1 MNRDLLIGIDAGT
14 SVIKAVAFT
23 ISGEQVAIASRPN
36 AYATPGP
43 GQVEQDMLRTWAD
56 CAATLREL
64 HDLTPNLSARVAA
77 VAVTGQGDGTW
88 LIDRDGEPVGGG
100 LLWLD
105 SRAAGLVADYMKT
118 PDYAAHY
125 AKTGSGLNA
134 CMASGQLAWM
144 KRWQPERVARATT
157 AFHCKDW
164 LYFKLTGERVTD
176 PSEAVFT
183 FGNFR
188 TRAYEPSILAAMGIA
203 DCQRLLPPI
212 IEGTRVSHPLSAAAA
227 SVTGLPEG
235 LPVVLAYLDVSCTAL
250 GGGLY
255 DSSGEVGLSIFGSTG
270 MHMRFVPTPDDVKL
284 NETRSGYVMCFPMP
298 GAAAAV
304 QSNMAATLNI
314 DWFLDVAREAADIA
328 GAATSRLA
336 LLKGMD
342 ARVLAA
348 PPGAA
353 LYHPYIFEAGER
365 GPFLDPN
372 ARAQF
377 TGLSTAT
384 TFAGMMRA
392 VYEGL
397 AFASRD
403 CYLAMGA
410 IPCEIRL
417 GGGAARSSAIRTILA
432 SALGADVRTVKREE
446 TGAAGAAMM
455 AAVRLGLYADM
466 PACIDEWVTPA
477 LGDST
482 SPDPGLARLYQDL
495 YPIYLAVRRAMPPAW
510 EALAKIRQENAP

>member
-1 MNRDLLIGIDAGT
+1 MNRDLLIGVDAGT

-23 ISGEQVAIASRPN
+23 IAGEQVAMASRPN
-36 AYATPGP
+36 QYSTPGP
-43 GQVEQDMLRTWAD
+43 GQVEQDMVRTWAD

-64 HDLTPNLSARVAA
+64 HDMTPNLAARAA
-77 VAVTGQGDGTW
+77 GIAVTGQGDGTW

-100 LLWLD
+100 ILWLD
-105 SRAAGLVADYMKT
+105 SRAADLVESYMKT
-118 PDYAAHY
+118 PAYGDHY
-125 AKTGSGLNA
+125 ARTGSGLNA
-134 CMASGQLAWM
+134 CMASGQMAWM
-144 KRWQPERVARATT
+144 KIHQPERLARATT

-188 TRAYEPSILAAMGIA
+188 TREYEPSILEAMGIG
-203 DCQRLLPPI
+203 DCARLLPPI
-212 IEGTRVSHPLSAAAA
+212 VEGTRVSHRLSAAAA

-235 LPVVLAYLDVSCTAL
+235 LPVVLAYLDVICTAL

-255 DSSGEVGLSIFGSTG
+255 DRSGEVGVSILGSTG
-270 MHMRFVPTPDDVKL
+270 MHMRYVATPEDVKL
-284 NETRSGYVMCFPMP
+284 NETRSGYTMCFPP
-298 GAAAAV
+298 DGASAAV

-314 DWFLDVAREAADIA
+314 DWLLDVGREAAAIA
-328 GAATSRLA
+328 GAPASRAA
-336 LLKGMD
+336 LLTGMD
-342 ARVLAA
+342 ERILAA
-348 PPGAA
+348 PAGGA

-377 TGLSTAT
+377 SGLSTST
-384 TFAGMMRA
+384 TFTGMMRA

-403 CYLAMGA
+403 CFLATGS
-410 IPCEIRL
+410 IPQEIRL
-417 GGGAARSSAIRTILA
+417 VGGAARSSAMRAILA
-432 SALGADVRTVKREE
+432 SALGARVRTVKREE

-455 AAVRLGLYADM
+455 AALRLGLYSDLEQCAE
-466 PACIDEWVTPA
+466 AWVTPA
-477 LGDST
+477 LGELTLPDSAL
-482 SPDPGLARLYQDL
+482 SEIYRKLYSV
-495 YPIYLAVRRAMPPAW
+495 YLEIRKTMPPAW
-510 EALAKIRQENAP
+510 KSLAHIREERLA

>member
-1 MNRDLLIGIDAGT
+1 MNRDLLIGVDAGT
-14 SVIKAVAFT
+14 SVIKAVVFT
-23 ISGEQVAIASRPN
+23 ISGEQVAMASRPN
-36 AYATPGP
+36 SYATPGP

-64 HDLTPNLSARVAA
+64 HDRTPNLSARVAA
-77 VAVTGQGDGTW
+77 IAVTGQGDGTW

-105 SRAAGLVADYMKT
+105 SRAADLVAAYMRT

-125 AKTGSGLNA
+125 SKTGSGLNA
-134 CMASGQLAWM
+134 CMASGQMAWM
-144 KRWQPERVARATT
+144 KRWQPERLARATT

-188 TRAYEPSILAAMGIA
+188 TRAYEPSILEAMGIA
-203 DCQRLLPPI
+203 DCERLLPPI
-212 IEGTRVSHPLSAAAA
+212 VEGTRVSHQLSAAAA

-235 LPVVLAYLDVSCTAL
+235 LPVVLAYLDVMCTAL

-270 MHMRFVPTPDDVKL
+270 MHMRFVAMPEDVRL
-284 NETRSGYVMCFPMP
+284 NETRSGYTMCFPMP

-314 DWFLDVAREAADIA
+314 DWFLDMAREASALA
-328 GAATSRLA
+328 GTPTTRAA
-336 LLKGMD
+336 LL
-342 ARVLAA
+342 ARIDERILAA

-377 TGLSTAT
+377 TGLSTST
-384 TFAGMMRA
+384 TFMGMMRA

-397 AFASRD
+397 AFAARD
-403 CYLAMGA
+403 CYLATGS
-410 IPCEIRL
+410 IPREVRL

-432 SALGADVRTVKREE
+432 SVLGAKVRVVKREE
-446 TGAAGAAMM
+446 TGAAGAAMV
-455 AAVRLGLYADM
+455 AALRLGLYEDM
-466 PACIDEWVTPA
+466 PACIEAWVSPA
-477 LGDST
+477 LGDSIL
-482 SPDPGLARLYQDL
+482 PDAHLTKMYQEL
-495 YPIYLAVRRAMPPAW
+495 YLAYLAIRKAMPPAW
-510 EALAKIRQENAP
+510 ERLAQIRQETSA